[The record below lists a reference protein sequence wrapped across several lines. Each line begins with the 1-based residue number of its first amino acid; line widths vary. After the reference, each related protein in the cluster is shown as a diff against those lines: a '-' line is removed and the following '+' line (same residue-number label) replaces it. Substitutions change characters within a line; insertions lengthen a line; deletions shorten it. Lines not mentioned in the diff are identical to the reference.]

1 MFVFPERLGQLRF
14 QHNISQSA
22 LSKQLGVTRATVNA
36 WEMGTGYPN
45 AQSLID
51 LSRYFKV
58 SVDYLLGLDNTE
70 MVNIGALNPKEKEIV
85 INLIN
90 HFLSSHNDE

>member
-22 LSKQLGVTRATVNA
+22 LSKQLGITRATVNA
-36 WEMGTGYPN
+36 WEMGAGYPN

-58 SVDYLLGLDNTE
+58 SVDYLLGLDNAE
-70 MVNIGALNPKEKEIV
+70 MINIEHLNATEKEIV
-85 INLIN
+85 LNLIN
-90 HFLSSHNDE
+90 YFTNCH